1 MAEYKIK
8 FDNTPINE
16 SLQVNDNV
24 YMSDNLTES
33 GGFNTANTPEL
44 VGPVTRIESNYIYV
58 ETDVATLPPTS
69 GTYFFSFIKNSK
81 VNISSIVGEYAEVT
95 LKNNSTGKAELF
107 SLGSEVALSSK

>member
-24 YMSDNLTES
+24 YISGNLTES
-33 GGFNTANTPEL
+33 GGFNTASTPEL

-58 ETDVATLPPTS
+58 ETDVTSFPPTS
-69 GTYFFSFIKNSK
+69 GTYFFSFIKNSIPAK
-81 VNISSIVGEYAEVT
+81 DTSGITYGADGNPDQGYGGYDPGEGLT
-95 LKNNSTGKAELF
+95 N
-107 SLGSEVALSSK
+107 